1 MNTNDNTSVWSSHG
15 RSARNSLNLLHGV
28 YRQNKQ
34 TTINDRKNKKE
45 INDSTAQTN
54 NTKKQKSS
62 LLSRACARPHTP
74 SAKW

>member
-1 MNTNDNTSVWSSHG
+1 MNTNDNTSVWFSHG
-15 RSARNSLNLLHGV
+15 RSARNSLNLLQGF

-45 INDSTAQTN
+45 INNSTAQTN

-62 LLSRACARPHTP
+62 LLWRACARLQTP
-74 SAKW
+74 SAIS